1 MKENQT
7 TKVFVAG
14 ATGYVGQ
21 AVVRRLRELDI
32 PTVAHVRPD
41 SARLTHWRDA
51 FGALG
56 AEVDATPWSAA
67 EMGSMFA
74 ARRPSVIFILLGTTR
89 KRMQQ
94 PGVKREETDYMAVD
108 YGLTKTVVDAAHR
121 AGIKPRLVYLSAIGA
136 SPRSHTAYGKARYLA
151 ERTVIEAGMPYTI
164 AQPSF
169 ITGKD
174 RDEKRSS
181 EYYGAKLI
189 DGALAVV
196 GSFGAQLLREKYRS
210 TTATRLARR
219 LVELAFDPVAADS
232 VFTSDQLQD

>member
-1 MKENQT
+1 MSEKQT
-7 TKVFVAG
+7 INAFVAG

-41 SARLTHWRDA
+41 SARLTHWRDI

-56 AEVDATPWSAA
+56 AQVDTTPWGTA

-74 ARRPSVIFILLGTTR
+74 SLRPSVIFILLGTTR
-89 KRMQQ
+89 KRMMQT
-94 PGVKREETDYMAVD
+94 GIKKEDTDYMAVD
-108 YGLTKTVVDAAHR
+108 YGLTKMVVDAAHR
-121 AGIKPRLVYLSAIGA
+121 AGITPRLVYLSAIGA
-136 SPRSHTAYGKARYLA
+136 SPRSRTAYGKARYLA
-151 ERTVIEAGMPYTI
+151 ERAVIEAGMPYTI

-174 RDEKRSS
+174 RDEKRTS

-196 GSFGAQLLREKYRS
+196 GSFGARLLREKYRS

-219 LVELAFDPVAADS
+219 LVELALDANAADS